1 MVLCYQLSFHLVAAV
16 PSGYY
21 DAANGLTGTSLQAA
35 LHEIINGHTKFP
47 YTSSNTDVWDLIKI
61 TDEDP
66 SNSSNVILL
75 YTGRS
80 QAKTENS
87 GESSASGSNRWNREH
102 VWSKSHG
109 FPNQSDTAYTDL
121 HHLRPTDESVNSS
134 RGTKDFDDGGS
145 AHSEATDCNYDSDS
159 WEPRDAVKGD
169 VARMMFYMEVRYDPG
184 VHSDG
189 TSYDLELVD
198 YTGTSTSSENFGKL
212 STLITWHAND
222 PVDDFESDRNDSIYA
237 YQGNRNPF
245 IDFPE
250 FVNSIWGTTPLS
262 PSNLSMS
269 SHSENS
275 LTLSWT
281 DNATNETGYKV
292 YKDENLLS
300 TLNAGSTSISVNGL
314 TKNTKYKFWVKSY
327 NSDGESFPAEL
338 SVTTKGIYIS
348 EVSEGTGYTTEFL
361 ELYNNHSSS
370 TSLTGYKL
378 VMVDASDNSSE
389 YVFDIGTDGDG
400 GDASIPANGFW
411 VISRGANESTFT
423 SGFLSFPSAASFYDG
438 NTSLYFGTGTARKWR
453 LRANDGTANT
463 DDGTL
468 IDETSAAAAG
478 SGKRTIQNPTGTFTT
493 SNSSSGGNSNP
504 GLFDT
509 GQRLRLLTITGN
521 SGFRMLSSP
530 VSGTI
535 FNDLLSE
542 TWTQGITGSDAGS
555 DGSANVWT
563 LDLGNQTWTELS
575 NMSSSS
581 LTAGQGF
588 LTYVFQD
595 IDFDGDSDLP
605 ITLSVAGSS
614 TTGDVVIGSI
624 PSGDYY
630 LAGNPYPQTIDWDLL
645 TKTNLSSS
653 ASIWNDATSA
663 WKTWNGSTGDLT
675 NGLIAPYQ
683 AFWVQANGGTG
694 SFTIQDA
701 DVSTTAGS
709 FLGRTLEDDS
719 LYTARFDISMGGMSS
734 STYFSFTPDGLI
746 DYDREDAPKL
756 LPLHATPRIEIMTFA
771 NEIPLKINSLPFEIE
786 NTVTV
791 PLEVMI
797 LDVEGEH
804 FISRSGNVQLSWEID
819 DLSSYVITKIV
830 DNLTGEIIVLSSSI
844 SSGQYTFQV
853 QGIGNFPFQSNMVNG
868 TYPMLG
874 NPRFHILF
882 EQGVVDNDKEKT
894 LPDSFTIDRVYPNPF
909 NPSVTID
916 YHLMNDSDIN
926 ISVYDLKGATV
937 DRLFKGKMVPG
948 YHQIEWVPTNIS
960 SGIYIVRM
968 ESPGILINK
977 KITLLK

>member
-1 MVLCYQLSFHLVAAV
+1 
-16 PSGYY
+16 
-21 DAANGLTGTSLQAA
+21 
-35 LHEIINGHTKFP
+35 
-47 YTSSNTDVWDLIKI
+47 
-61 TDEDP
+61 
-66 SNSSNVILL
+66 
-75 YTGRS
+75 
-80 QAKTENS
+80 
-87 GESSASGSNRWNREH
+87 
-102 VWSKSHG
+102 
-109 FPNQSDTAYTDL
+109 
-121 HHLRPTDESVNSS
+121 
-134 RGTKDFDDGGS
+134 
-145 AHSEATDCNYDSDS
+145 
-159 WEPRDAVKGD
+159 
-169 VARMMFYMEVRYDPG
+169 MEVRYDPG
-184 VHSDG
+184 LHSNG

-198 YTGTSTSSENFGKL
+198 HTGTSTSSDNFGKL

-314 TKNTKYKFWVKSY
+314 TKNTKYKFWIKSY

-423 SGFLSFPSAASFYDG
+423 SGFTSFPSAASFYDG

-453 LRANDGTANT
+453 IRASDGTANT

-509 GQRLRLLTITGN
+509 GQRLRLLTLNGN

-581 LTAGQGF
+581 LSAGQGF
-588 LTYVFQD
+588 LTWVFQD
-595 IDFDGDSDLP
+595 INFDGDSDLP
-605 ITLSVAGSS
+605 ITLSVGGTS
-614 TTGDVVIGSI
+614 TTGDVTIGSI
-624 PSGDYY
+624 PDGDSY
-630 LAGNPYPQTIDWDLL
+630 LAGNPYPHTIDWDLIS
-645 TKTNLSSS
+645 KTDLN
-653 ASIWNDATSA
+653 ATTRVWDDVSGA
-663 WKTWNGSTGDLT
+663 YKYWGSNTGSLT

-683 AFWVQANGGTG
+683 GFWVKASGGTG
-694 SFTIQDA
+694 SFTIQEA
-701 DVSTTAGS
+701 DISTTAGS
-709 FLGRTLEDDS
+709 FIGRINDS
-719 LYTARFDISMGGMSS
+719 DSIMTARFDISMGDMSS
-734 STYFSFTPDGLI
+734 STYFSFNNTGSLE
-746 DYDREDAPKL
+746 YDNGDASNSI
-756 LPLHATPRIEIMTFA
+756 PLQASNHIEIMTYA
-771 NEIPLKINSLPFEIE
+771 DNIPLKINNLPFEIGTTLIPME
-786 NTVTV
+786 I
-791 PLEVMI
+791 MI
-797 LDVEGEH
+797 LDVEDESYTTKSGEVI
-804 FISRSGNVQLSWEID
+804 FSWDTQQIYPQID
-819 DLSSYVITKIV
+819 TRIL
-830 DNLTGEIIVLSSSI
+830 DNATGEIINLITLPSI
-844 SSGQYTFQV
+844 GYHVFQIN
-853 QGIGNFPFQSNMVNG
+853 GGDNFPAQTSSVND
-868 TYPMLG
+868 TYPLLDT
-874 NPRFHILF
+874 PRFHIIF
-882 EQGVVDNDKEKT
+882 EQSTVVNVNEKN
-894 LPDSFTIDRVYPNPF
+894 LPHSFSIDQIYPNPF
-909 NPSVTID
+909 NPSLNID
-916 YHLMNDSDIN
+916 FSIKDGGQLLFE
-926 ISVYDLKGATV
+926 VYDLKG
-937 DRLFKGKMVPG
+937 RMFKSEVYNYDIKGNYSILWQPAK
-948 YHQIEWVPTNIS
+948 IS
-960 SGIYIVRM
+960 SGIYFIV
-968 ESPGILINK
+968 LNFDNK
-977 KITLLK
+977 YVETKKVSFLK

>member
-1 MVLCYQLSFHLVAAV
+1 MYGAV

-35 LHEIINGHTKFP
+35 LHEIINDHTKFP
-47 YTSSNTDVWDLIKI
+47 YSSSNTDVWDLLKI

-80 QAKTENS
+80 QDKDENS
-87 GESSASGSNRWNREH
+87 GQSSALGSNRWNREH

-109 FPNQSDTAYTDL
+109 FPNESDTAYTDV
-121 HHLRPTDESVNSS
+121 HHIRPADESVNSS
-134 RGTKDFDDGGS
+134 RGTKDFDNGGS

-184 VHSDG
+184 VHTDG
-189 TSYDLELVD
+189 TAYDLELVD
-198 YTGTSTSSENFGKL
+198 FTGTSTDSPYFGKF
-212 STLITWHAND
+212 STLVTWHEND
-222 PVDDFESDRNDSIYA
+222 PVDSFESDRNDSIYA

-245 IDFPE
+245 IDYPE
-250 FVNSIWGTTPLS
+250 FVNAIWGTTPLS
-262 PSNLSMS
+262 PSNLSTTS
-269 SHSENS
+269 LNENS

-281 DNATNETGYKV
+281 DNADNETEYRV
-292 YKDENLLS
+292 YQNESLIS
-300 TLNAGSTSISVNGL
+300 TLAADANTLTVYGL
-314 TKNTKYKFWVKSY
+314 SKNTKYKFWVKSY

-348 EVSEGTGYTTEFL
+348 EISEGTGYTTEFL
-361 ELYNNHSSS
+361 ELYNNNSSS

-389 YVFDIGTDGDG
+389 YVFDIGTDGAG
-400 GDASIPANGFW
+400 GDHSIPANGFW

-423 SGFLSFPSAASFYDG
+423 SGFSSFPSSASFYDG
-438 NTSLYFGTGTARKWR
+438 NTNLYFAASTARKWR
-453 LRANDGTANT
+453 LRANDGTSNT
-463 DDGTL
+463 DDGTI

-493 SNSSSGGNSNP
+493 TTSSSGGNSNP

-542 TWTQGITGSDAGS
+542 TWTQGITGSDAGT
-555 DGSANVWT
+555 DGSPNVWT
-563 LDLGNQTWTELS
+563 LNLGNQDWDELS
-575 NMSSSS
+575 NMSTSS
-581 LTAGQGF
+581 LSAGQGF

-614 TTGDVVIGSI
+614 ITGDVTISNI

-630 LAGNPYPQTIDWDLL
+630 LAGNPYPQTIDWDLM
-645 TKTNLSSS
+645 TKIDLSNTTSV
-653 ASIWNDATSA
+653 WNDATSA

-683 AFWVQANGGTG
+683 GFWVRASGGTG

-709 FLGRTLEDDS
+709 FLGRTSENDS
-719 LYTARFDISMGGMSS
+719 VHTARFDISMGEMTS
-734 STYFSFTPDGLI
+734 STYFSFTTNGLV

-756 LPLHATPRIEIMTFA
+756 LPLHATPRIEIMTYA
-771 NEIPLKINSLPFEIE
+771 NDTPLKINSLPFEIE
-786 NTVTV
+786 NIVSV
-791 PLEVMI
+791 PMEIMI

-819 DLSSYVITKIV
+819 DLSSYMTTKIV
-830 DNLTGEIIVLSSSI
+830 DNLTGEIIDLSLSI
-844 SSGQYTFQV
+844 NSGEYTFQV
-853 QGIGNFPFQSNMVNG
+853 EGMGDFSFQSNEVNG
-868 TYPMLG
+868 TYPFLG
-874 NPRFHILF
+874 NPRFQIIF
-882 EQGVVDNDKEKT
+882 EQSVVDNDKEKT

-916 YHLMNDSDIN
+916 YHLSNNSDIN
-926 ISVYDLKGATV
+926 ISVYDLKGALV
-937 DRLFKGKMVPG
+937 DRLLKGKIVSG
-948 YHQIEWVPTNIS
+948 NHQVDWVPKNIS
-960 SGIYIVRM
+960 SGIYIVRIK
-968 ESPGILINK
+968 SNGKTINR
-977 KITLLK
+977 KITFFK

>member
-1 MVLCYQLSFHLVAAV
+1 MYGAV

-21 DAANGLTGTSLQAA
+21 DTANGLTGTSLQAA
-35 LHEIINGHTKFP
+35 LHEIINDHTKFP

-80 QAKTENS
+80 QAKSENS

-109 FPNQSDTAYTDL
+109 FPNESDTAYTDL

-134 RGTKDFDDGGS
+134 RGTKDFDNGGS

-159 WEPRDAVKGD
+159 WEPRDEVKGD

-184 VHSDG
+184 AHSDG
-189 TSYDLELVD
+189 TNYDLELVD
-198 YTGTSTSSENFGKL
+198 YTGTSTSSDNFGKL

-222 PVDDFESDRNDSIYA
+222 PVDAFESDRNDSIYA

-245 IDFPE
+245 IDYPE
-250 FVNSIWGTTPLS
+250 FVNAIWGTTPSS
-262 PSNLSMS
+262 PSNLSTTS
-269 SHSENS
+269 LNENS

-281 DNATNETGYKV
+281 DNANNETEYRV
-292 YKDENLLS
+292 YQNESLIS
-300 TLNAGSTSISVNGL
+300 TLAADANTLTIYGL
-314 TKNTKYKFWVKSY
+314 SKSTKYKFWVKSY

-338 SVTTKGIYIS
+338 SVTTKGVYIS
-348 EVSEGTGYTTEFL
+348 EISEGTGSTTEFL
-361 ELYNNHSSS
+361 ELYNNNSSS
-370 TSLTGYKL
+370 VSLTGYKL
-378 VMVDASDNSSE
+378 VRVNASNNSSE

-400 GDASIPANGFW
+400 GDQSIPANGFW
-411 VISRGANESTFT
+411 VISRGSNESTFT
-423 SGFLSFPSAASFYDG
+423 SGFSSFPSAASFYDG
-438 NTSLYFGTGTARKWR
+438 NNNLYFGTGTARKWR

-493 SNSSSGGNSNP
+493 TTSSSGGNSNP

-581 LTAGQGF
+581 LSAGQGF

-614 TTGDVVIGSI
+614 TTGDVTIGSI

-630 LAGNPYPQTIDWDLL
+630 LAGNPYPQTIDWDLI

-653 ASIWNDATSA
+653 ASVWNDETSA

-675 NGLIAPYQ
+675 NGFIAPYQ
-683 AFWVQANGGTG
+683 GFWVQANGGTG

-709 FLGRTLEDDS
+709 FLGRTVENDS
-719 LYTARFDISMGGMSS
+719 VHTARFDVSMGEMTS
-734 STYFSFTPDGLI
+734 STYFSFTSDGLI

-756 LPLHATPRIEIMTFA
+756 LPLHATSRIEIMTFA
-771 NEIPLKINSLPFEIE
+771 NEIPLKINSLPYEIE
-786 NTVTV
+786 NTIYV
-791 PLEVMI
+791 PMEIMI
-797 LDVEGEH
+797 LDVEGGH
-804 FISRSGNVQLSWEID
+804 FISRSGNVQLSWEIE
-819 DLSSYVITKIV
+819 DLSSYLITKIV
-830 DNLTGEIIVLSSSI
+830 DNLTGEIIDISSSA
-844 SSGQYTFQV
+844 SSGQYMLQLEGLGDFSFQNNAV
-853 QGIGNFPFQSNMVNG
+853 SG
-868 TYPMLG
+868 TYPFLG
-874 NPRFHILF
+874 YTRFQIIF
-882 EQGVVDNDKEKT
+882 QQGVVDNDKEKT
-894 LPDSFTIDRVYPNPF
+894 LPDSFTLNSVYPNPF
-909 NPSVTID
+909 NPSVNFN
-916 YHLMNDSDIN
+916 YHLKDDLDIN
-926 ISVYDLKGATV
+926 ISVYDLNGSMV
-937 DRLFKGKMVPG
+937 DNLFEGKMVSG
-948 YHQIEWVPTNIS
+948 HHQLEWVPTNIS
-960 SGIYIVRM
+960 SGIYFVSF
-968 ESPGILINK
+968 ESRGMIFNK
-977 KITLLK
+977 KVTLLK